1 MTDFTM
7 DYYLTSRTT
16 ETEGMSMES
25 YGIKLVQTYNDG
37 RVLTLSIPDITVHK
51 SLIEMLMTMM
61 EKGFVTIMTA
71 REIVEDFLE
80 I

>member
-7 DYYLTSRTT
+7 DYYLTSHLT
-16 ETEGMSMES
+16 ETEGISMES

-51 SLIEMLMTMM
+51 SRIEMLMSMM
-61 EKGFVTIMTA
+61 ERGFVTVMTA